1 MDWKVGRNGVKY
13 INRVCPED
21 SAEWEV
27 LGRNDLPQD
36 SLASAACQCAQQ
48 SALAAASA
56 REREE
61 LRGRSASVRGVRCAV
76 APPASCDLL
85 FGSALGAMRRGRG
98 PQARGRSCS
107 PVGTGGFAV
116 GTAVYWCVRA
126 TAVGPARPAAVASL
140 SLRARTFSY
149 SFYVKSSS

>member
-1 MDWKVGRNGVKY
+1 M
-13 INRVCPED
+13 
-21 SAEWEV
+21 
-27 LGRNDLPQD
+27 
-36 SLASAACQCAQQ
+36 
-48 SALAAASA
+48 
-56 REREE
+56 
-61 LRGRSASVRGVRCAV
+61 

-107 PVGTGGFAV
+107 PVGTGVF
-116 GTAVYWCVRA
+116 AVYWCVRA